1 MSNPENMGEKELLNK
16 AIGGW
21 RGLIDSAL
29 PSTLFILIF
38 VFQKNLNNALI
49 ASLVLGGVLLV
60 IRLFERR
67 SLTQVFSGFIGL
79 SISAFLT
86 WRTKDA
92 SNFFLTGIVTNGIY
106 GFFLL
111 ISVLI
116 RKPLIGYL
124 VGSLVGD
131 TSGWLKHPLLVRAY
145 TTVTWLWVAVF
156 GLRLLVQIPLYLN
169 DNIALLGTV
178 KIFMGWPLYLFAVWL
193 TYQIVQTAR
202 AKIN

>member
-29 PSTLFILIF
+29 PSMLFIVIF

-49 ASLVLGGVLLV
+49 ASLALGGVLLV
-60 IRLFERR
+60 IRLIERK
-67 SLTQVFSGFIGL
+67 SLTQVFSGFLGL
-79 SISAFLT
+79 SISVFLT

-116 RKPLIGYL
+116 RKPLVGYL

-131 TSGWLKHPLLVRAY
+131 TTGWLKHPLLVRAY

-169 DNIALLGTV
+169 DSIALLGSV

>member
-29 PSTLFILIF
+29 PSMLFIVIF

-60 IRLFERR
+60 IRLIERK
-67 SLTQVFSGFIGL
+67 SLTQVFSGFLGL
-79 SISAFLT
+79 SISVFLT

-92 SNFFLTGIVTNGIY
+92 SNFFLTGIVTNAIY

-169 DNIALLGTV
+169 DSIALLGSV

>member
-1 MSNPENMGEKELLNK
+1 MSNPENMGEKELLDK

-29 PSTLFILIF
+29 PSMLFVLIF
-38 VFQKNLNNALI
+38 VFQKNLNYALV
-49 ASLVLGGVLLV
+49 ASLSLGGVLLV
-60 IRLFERR
+60 IRLFERK

-79 SISAFLT
+79 SISVFLT

-111 ISVLI
+111 ITVLI

-156 GLRLLVQIPLYLN
+156 SLRLLVQIPLYLN
-169 DNIALLGTV
+169 DKIALLGTV

-202 AKIN
+202 AKIK

>member
-21 RGLIDSAL
+21 RGLIDSGL
-29 PSTLFILIF
+29 PSMLFILIF
-38 VFQKNLNNALI
+38 VFKKNLNNALI
-49 ASLVLGGVLLV
+49 ASLVLGGVLLI
-60 IRLFERR
+60 IRLFERK

-79 SISAFLT
+79 SISVFLT

-116 RKPLIGYL
+116 RKPLIGFL

-193 TYQIVQTAR
+193 TYQIVQTSR

>member
-29 PSTLFILIF
+29 PSMLFIVIF

-49 ASLVLGGVLLV
+49 ASLILGGVLLV
-60 IRLFERR
+60 VRLLERK
-67 SLTQVFSGFIGL
+67 SLTQVFSGFLGL
-79 SISAFLT
+79 SISVFLT

-92 SNFFLTGIVTNGIY
+92 SNFFLTGIVTNGVY

-145 TTVTWLWVAVF
+145 TTVTWLWVGVF

-169 DNIALLGTV
+169 DSIALLGSV

-202 AKIN
+202 AKID

>member
-29 PSTLFILIF
+29 PAMLFIVIF

-49 ASLVLGGVLLV
+49 ASLALGAVLLV
-60 IRLFERR
+60 IRLIERK
-67 SLTQVFSGFIGL
+67 SLTQVFSGFLGL
-79 SISAFLT
+79 SISVFLT

-131 TSGWLKHPLLVRAY
+131 TTGWLKHPLLVRAY

-169 DNIALLGTV
+169 DSIALLGSV

>member
-29 PSTLFILIF
+29 PSMLFIVIF

-49 ASLVLGGVLLV
+49 ASLALGAVLLV
-60 IRLFERR
+60 IRLIERK
-67 SLTQVFSGFIGL
+67 SLTQVFSGFLGL
-79 SISAFLT
+79 SVSVFLT

-92 SNFFLTGIVTNGIY
+92 SNFFLTGIVTNAIY

-131 TSGWLKHPLLVRAY
+131 TTGWLKHPLLVRAY

-169 DNIALLGTV
+169 DSIALLGSV

>member
-1 MSNPENMGEKELLNK
+1 MSNPENMVEKELLNK

-29 PSTLFILIF
+29 PSMLFMVIF

-49 ASLVLGGVLLV
+49 SSLALGGVLLV
-60 IRLFERR
+60 IRLIERK
-67 SLTQVFSGFIGL
+67 SLTQVFSGFLGL
-79 SISAFLT
+79 SISVFLT

-92 SNFFLTGIVTNGIY
+92 SNFFLTGIVTNAVY

-169 DNIALLGTV
+169 DSIALLGSV

>member
-1 MSNPENMGEKELLNK
+1 MSTNENMGEKELLSK

-29 PSTLFILIF
+29 PSMLFILIF
-38 VFQKNLNNALI
+38 VFQQDLNNALI
-49 ASLVLGGVLLV
+49 AALILGGILLL
-60 IRLFERR
+60 IRLFERKP
-67 SLTQVFSGFIGL
+67 LTQVISGFVGL
-79 SISAFLT
+79 SISVLIT

-92 SNFFLTGIVTNGIY
+92 SNFFLTGIITNAVY
-106 GFFLL
+106 GFALL
-111 ISVLI
+111 VSVLI

-145 TTVTWLWVAVF
+145 TIVTWLWVGVF
-156 GLRLLVQIPLYLN
+156 GLRLVVQIPLYLN
-169 DNIALLGTV
+169 NSVALLGSV
-178 KIFMGWPLYLFAVWL
+178 KIFMGWPLYLFSVWL

-202 AKIN
+202 AKIK